1 MKNAEEMGVVESSFM
16 VADSFAVRYLAG
28 ESLHEVLEGP
38 FREAVKVTPAM
49 CCRFME
55 SFKGSRTNPKERSV
69 LQSAN
74 QERQGI

>member
-1 MKNAEEMGVVESSFM
+1 M

-49 CCRFME
+49 CWRFME
-55 SFKGSRTNPKERSV
+55 SCRGCGTSPREVCDSQQLWKGKASKQRVYLSSLV
-69 LQSAN
+69 Q
-74 QERQGI
+74 